1 MKESLHEE
9 VKSLLA
15 GRGAAALLGL
25 QLLPGIAAQALHALA
40 DDRNDKAL
48 SQKKNSKSPSS

>member
-9 VKSLLA
+9 VKRLLA

-48 SQKKNSKSPSS
+48 SLKKNF